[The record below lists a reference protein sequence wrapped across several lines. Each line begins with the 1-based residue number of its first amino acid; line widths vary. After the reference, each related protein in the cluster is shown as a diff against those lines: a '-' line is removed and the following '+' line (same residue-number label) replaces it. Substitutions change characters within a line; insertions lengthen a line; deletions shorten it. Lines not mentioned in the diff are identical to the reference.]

1 MRQSHLYLIAAVLFL
16 VAAALNLGHDGFG
29 LRTGIYL
36 VVVAALLALGLNM
49 RKAGK

>member
-1 MRQSHLYLIAAVLFL
+1 MRQGHLYLAAAVLFL
-16 VAAALNLGHDGFG
+16 VAAALNLGNDGFG

-36 VVVAALLALGLNM
+36 VVVGALIALGLNM